1 MPDLLWSFEIN
12 YHRPKCLQLWYKI
25 PLPLEGS
32 KKGTLTLHADPI
44 APSVQVDN
52 LTVVNI
58 CFMGSDTIA
67 QWDCEK
73 ENILQTIRQAEMS
86 MRDVQINRVKNFG

>member
-1 MPDLLWSFEIN
+1 M
-12 YHRPKCLQLWYKI
+12 QLWYKI

-86 MRDVQINRVKNFG
+86 MRDVQINRVKNFE

>member
-1 MPDLLWSFEIN
+1 ML
-12 YHRPKCLQLWYKI
+12 
-25 PLPLEGS
+25 PLPPERS

-52 LTVVNI
+52 LTVVNT
-58 CFMGSDTIA
+58 CFMESDTIA

-73 ENILQTIRQAEMS
+73 ENKCLASHQTSRN
-86 MRDVQINRVKNFG
+86 INERCSDK